1 MNLYS
6 RKKILASLGPVILVL
21 LVFALTL
28 AGNAQRRKPH
38 KLRATA
44 VLEVTT
50 DPAGVVSTRVFP
62 VTILDD
68 GNFQD
73 ASTYKSAPRPMALDN
88 GIVYEAQKSGVPQGY
103 VTIVNGVERND
114 AWRAFGKWQSITAA
128 KKTETVAP
136 KVNTGDDRPILH
148 HGDAG
153 TNASASTPAPTSN
166 PQEAQVQTSSSSSSQ
181 DDSDRPI
188 LRRHTSENSEA
199 AASPSPSP
207 AASATPAS
215 GKVPETR
222 LAVIPAGTRTFVG
235 ISDNQP
241 SDSRSFDFIWKPGE
255 EQQMEAKM
263 RKLVLAQLPHE
274 NAQLTPQDSLK
285 NVTMRS
291 FDLDLSNDAVLVMSA
306 EVPGS
311 YLAAGAKG
319 SSGKFISRYV
329 TVIARVDFDG
339 VPQKLS
345 SSVTDSSRLDVAPR
359 LELIDA
365 VDVDGDGLGELL
377 FREYSFDNASFIIY
391 GVGRNSVT
399 KVFEGASTPLN
410 EP

>member
-6 RKKILASLGPVILVL
+6 RRKLLASLGPVILVL
-21 LVFALTL
+21 LVFALTI

-50 DPAGVVSTRVFP
+50 DPTGVVSTRVFP
-62 VTILDD
+62 VTVLDD
-68 GNFQD
+68 GTFKD
-73 ASTYKSAPRPMALDN
+73 ASTYKSTPRPMALDN

-103 VTIVNGVERND
+103 VTITNGVERND
-114 AWRAFGKWQSITAA
+114 AWRAFGKWQAITAA
-128 KKTETVAP
+128 KKTETPAP

-153 TNASASTPAPTSN
+153 TDSGASTAAPSPT

-181 DDSDRPI
+181 DDSERPV
-188 LRRHTSENSEA
+188 LRRRVSGPEPE
-199 AASPSPSP
+199 ASPSPTP
-207 AASATPAS
+207 AASATSAP
-215 GKVPETR
+215 GTVPQTR

-235 ISDNQP
+235 ISDTQP
-241 SDSRSFDFIWKPGE
+241 TDSRSFDFIWKPGE
-255 EQQMEAKM
+255 EQPMEAKM

-274 NAQLTPQDSLK
+274 NAQLTPDSLK
-285 NVTMRS
+285 NVVMRA

-311 YLAAGAKG
+311 YLEAGAKN
-319 SSGKFISRYV
+319 SPGKFISRYV

-377 FREYSFDNASFIIY
+377 FREYSFDNAGFIVY

-399 KVFEGASTPLN
+399 KVFEGAITPLN

>member
-6 RKKILASLGPVILVL
+6 RKKLLASLGPVILAL
-21 LVFALTL
+21 LVFALTI
-28 AGNAQRRKPH
+28 AGNAQRRKAH
-38 KLRATA
+38 RLRATA

-62 VTILDD
+62 VTVLDD
-68 GNFQD
+68 GNFHD
-73 ASTYKSAPRPMALDN
+73 ASTYKSTPRPMALDN

-114 AWRAFGKWQSITAA
+114 AWRAFGKWQLITAA
-128 KKTETVAP
+128 KKTETPAAQ
-136 KVNTGDDRPILH
+136 VNAGDGRPILH

-153 TNASASTPAPTSN
+153 AGAGTDAGASTPAPSPT
-166 PQEAQVQTSSSSSSQ
+166 PQEAQVQTSSSSSQ
-181 DDSDRPI
+181 DDSGRPI
-188 LRRHTSENSEA
+188 LRRHTSENPEPS
-199 AASPSPSP
+199 ASPSPTP
-207 AASATPAS
+207 AAS

-235 ISDNQP
+235 VSDNQP

-274 NAQLTPQDSLK
+274 NARLTPEDSLK
-285 NVTMRS
+285 NVVMRS

-311 YLAAGAKG
+311 YLAPAAKG